1 MSIYDRGVSILND
14 NNERAE
20 EEDYYTGY
28 YWGRNSYDSEYLS
41 TERTDDKLKKKIL
54 QSLQRDGIH
63 SDAIKVSVHG
73 GLILLEGKIGT
84 YEERRHIGSLVW
96 NTAGVSMVLNLLT
109 VTNPKTIGPARN
121 R

>member
-1 MSIYDRGVSILND
+1 VSG
-14 NNERAE
+14 NNERE
-20 EEDYYTGY
+20 KKEEDYYAGY
-28 YWGRNSYDSEYLS
+28 YWGRNSYDSAYLS
-41 TERTDDKLKKKIL
+41 TGKADDKLKKKVL
-54 QSLQRDGIH
+54 QNLQRDGIH
-63 SDAIKVSVHG
+63 LDAIKVAVHD

>member
-1 MSIYDRGVSILND
+1 VSG
-14 NNERAE
+14 NNEGAKK
-20 EEDYYTGY
+20 EEDYYAGY
-28 YWGRNSYDSEYLS
+28 YWGRNSYDSAYLS
-41 TERTDDKLKKKIL
+41 TEKTDDKLKKKVLENL
-54 QSLQRDGIH
+54 QGDGIH
-63 SDAIKVSVHG
+63 LDAIKVSVHD

-96 NTAGVSMVLNLLT
+96 NTAGVSMVLNLLK